1 MPPTEWGVHVVKET
15 EETKE
20 RKAAIPRYP
29 GYDTRASQEG
39 EGEWRGC
46 KAGVAPVHGREHRST
61 EGDHRST
68 KKLRETTDPQ
78 EPSVHQSRVAA
89 AHQPK
94 DLEIPKRI
102 LGVSTRR

>member
-1 MPPTEWGVHVVKET
+1 MIPAPPKREKGSGGDARPELPRST
-15 EETKE
+15 EE
-20 RKAAIPRYP
+20 
-29 GYDTRASQEG
+29 
-39 EGEWRGC
+39 
-46 KAGVAPVHGREHRST
+46 APVHGREHRST

-89 AHQPK
+89 AHK
-94 DLEIPKRI
+94 VRDLEIPKGI